1 MKKSLL
7 ALGAACIALNGLA
20 ASPVQ
25 MKNTSLRNQERSA
38 QLKSDIANMRA
49 GSVSRAMKAPAKA
62 MSSADVIT
70 SPEGKV
76 QDMTTTGTGY
86 FAFFGYLFSYA
97 NQESANHV
105 VYGDN
110 DEVYFYDILPN
121 ASADSYVKGVRKG
134 DKIEI
139 SLPQV
144 VLYMDD
150 AGYGYQLSLLNY
162 TEYEDEDGEVKWWYE
177 ASDADSVTL
186 SVAEDGSMV
195 MDGLSEELMLGLTW
209 TDDNS
214 WSGNGAIDLSMVPF
228 NEVAVTPPSDV
239 EVSEGFWLNGLGG
252 YAESVN
258 WAQCYDE
265 VYFQG
270 LSSSMPEAWIKGTVE
285 YGDDS
290 AIISIAQDQYI
301 GVYAAQHVYTKC
313 ATIEYD
319 AEGEVVDGELMPEDY
334 KYELIWNYE
343 DNTIVAKDPEVSLVF
358 NAAKDRIYYVQILT
372 DIKLVHQDDFAGVPA
387 NPYGL
392 SFEDTYL
399 NYEYGTFKF
408 NVPAVS
414 TDGDFLDTDSLS
426 YVVYVDGDE
435 WEFDAEEY
443 DLTENMVEI
452 PWNFGAYYIYK
463 FSGTLREVDF
473 FVEGI
478 TTLGVQSVY
487 NYNGE
492 ETRSEVV
499 EINLDDPVAVAAI
512 DGGKKVADVKYYDL
526 SGREVASPAAGIFVK
541 RVTFDDGSVASF
553 KKAVR

>member
-7 ALGAACIALNGLA
+7 ALGVACMAFNGMA

-25 MKNTSLRNQERSA
+25 MKNTSLRNQERSV

-76 QDMTTTGTGY
+76 QNMTTTGTGY
-86 FAFFGYLFSYA
+86 YAFWGYLFSYA
-97 NQESANHV
+97 NQQVASHV
-105 VYGDN
+105 VYGEN
-110 DEVYFYDILPN
+110 DDVYFYDILPN
-121 ASADSYVKGVRKG
+121 AGADSYVKGVRKG

-139 SLPQV
+139 NLPQV
-144 VLYMDD
+144 VFYMDD

-162 TEYEDEDGEVKWWYE
+162 TEYEDEDGEVNWWYE

-195 MDGLSEELMLGLTW
+195 MDGLSQEVMLGLTW

-214 WSGNGAIDLSMVPF
+214 WSGYGAIDLSMVPF
-228 NEVAVTPPSDV
+228 NEVAVTPPSDI
-239 EVSEGFWLNGLGG
+239 EVSEGFWLNALGG
-252 YAESVN
+252 YSEPVN
-258 WAQCYDE
+258 WAQGYDE

-270 LSSSMPEAWIKGTVE
+270 ISSSMPEAWIKGTVE

-301 GVYAAQHVYTKC
+301 GVYSGLYVYTKC
-313 ATIEYD
+313 ATIEFD
-319 AEGEVVDGELMPEDY
+319 EAGGVVDGELMPADY
-334 KYELIWNYE
+334 KYELVWNYE
-343 DNTIVAKDPEVSLVF
+343 DNTIVAKDPKVSLVI
-358 NAAKDRIYYVQILT
+358 NAALDRIYYVQLFT
-372 DIKLVHQDDFAGVPA
+372 DMKLVHQDDFAGVPA
-387 NPYGL
+387 DPNGL
-392 SFEDTYL
+392 SFEDTYSD
-399 NYEYGTFKF
+399 YGYGTFQF

-426 YVVYVDGDE
+426 YVVYVDGEE

-443 DLTENMVEI
+443 QLTENMVEI
-452 PWNFGAYYIYK
+452 PWNFGVLYIYK
-463 FSGTLREVDF
+463 YSGMKREVDF

-492 ETRSEVV
+492 ETRSEIV
-499 EINLDDPVAVAAI
+499 EIEVDDPSAVAAI
-512 DGGKKVADVKYYDL
+512 GDVRKVADVKYYDL